1 MADNNKTSNIK
12 KNRRKR
18 PCYFMANK
26 FEIIDYK
33 DINILKRFISER
45 GKIIPRRS
53 SGVCS
58 KWQRQLSQAI
68 KRARFIGLIPH
79 CID

>member
-1 MADNNKTSNIK
+1 MADSNKTNIR

-18 PCYFMANK
+18 PCYFVANK
-26 FEIIDYK
+26 FEVIDYK
-33 DINILKRFISER
+33 DVNILKRFISDR
-45 GKIIPRRS
+45 GKIVPRRN
-53 SGVCS
+53 SGVSS
-58 KWQRQLSQAI
+58 KWQRQLAQAI